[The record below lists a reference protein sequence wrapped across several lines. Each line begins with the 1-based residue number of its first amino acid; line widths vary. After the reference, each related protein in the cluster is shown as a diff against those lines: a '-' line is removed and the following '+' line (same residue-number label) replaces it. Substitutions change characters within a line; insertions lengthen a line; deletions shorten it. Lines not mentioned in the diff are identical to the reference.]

1 MTHLTMVHGTVCH
14 FHDALREPRVLAEFQ
29 ELALGGLVVPL
40 FLLDLLPFL
49 FLCRVCHGHL
59 VLNNRGCKVL
69 FAHWYAA
76 SLAAVELLLM

>member
-49 FLCRVCHGHL
+49 FLCRVCL
-59 VLNNRGCKVL
+59 LSAVCLRN
-69 FAHWYAA
+69 
-76 SLAAVELLLM
+76 AAVEWVVL